1 MHSAHKPALKL
12 SGFSLLSTE
21 LIHIGGLKTTRF
33 CTRFLDIFRK
43 HPKILLERTPTSKYS
58 DDGENDSDIK
68 ISSLSNAYEQ
78 MYWPSVD
85 FSKLCTAEHMH
96 KENNRNVRGEK
107 INCQFN
113 GFRNEFTYLW
123 FFSNLPL
130 QMMQSLCHIW
140 IARPLNHCECSS
152 R

>member
-1 MHSAHKPALKL
+1 MHSGHEPALKL

-21 LIHIGGLKTTRF
+21 LIHIGGLNTTRF
-33 CTRFLDIFRK
+33 CTQFLDIFRK

-96 KENNRNVRGEK
+96 REKNKMLERGKSIVNLMDFEM
-107 INCQFN
+107 NLLTYDF
-113 GFRNEFTYLW
+113 FRI
-123 FFSNLPL
+123 
-130 QMMQSLCHIW
+130 CHFK
-140 IARPLNHCECSS
+140 RCNHGTTFG
-152 R
+152 